1 MFRLPASRVLSD
13 EFKRAA
19 KQPFET
25 RVSAKTLRFGERC
38 LGGRRCA
45 AEIDQGGE
53 YVGLVWRE
61 GRGGHGRPGR
71 DSALESLQLLF
82 QFEHHALR
90 GFLAH
95 SRDADKARGVAGAN
109 RNHQIRC
116 GHPAENGHR
125 KFRADAA
132 DGDEAFKKALLVSR
146 HKAVEHDRVF
156 PDGGV
161 DVHACLLFEFGKSR
175 EAGDRNRESVPHPT
189 TLEDHFV
196 RVLFDES
203 STEMRNHGS
212 GEGAAIFRRK
222 PHYMARKRFF
232 VDAIRQSLVTLGGDE
247 ARHLRQVLRAE
258 PGQKYELCDGA
269 RVVLAE
275 IISFRK
281 GDVTFQV
288 LEEIP
293 QVAPLLDL
301 TLYAALIKLD
311 RYEWIVEKATE
322 LGVAR
327 IVPLV
332 TERTDFGLEKAVPGK
347 LERWRRIALEASK
360 QSHRMAPPRIEEAMS
375 LGAALGEVDGL
386 RLILDENET
395 KPMLDA
401 LPGATERNQGES
413 VVLVT
418 GPEGGWTDAERT
430 QAREAGF
437 LSVSLGPVLLRA
449 ETAAVAGIAVMV
461 AAWGVE
467 GAGLTK
473 LSSRSV

>member
-1 MFRLPASRVLSD
+1 
-13 EFKRAA
+13 
-19 KQPFET
+19 
-25 RVSAKTLRFGERC
+25 
-38 LGGRRCA
+38 
-45 AEIDQGGE
+45 
-53 YVGLVWRE
+53 
-61 GRGGHGRPGR
+61 
-71 DSALESLQLLF
+71 
-82 QFEHHALR
+82 
-90 GFLAH
+90 
-95 SRDADKARGVAGAN
+95 
-109 RNHQIRC
+109 
-116 GHPAENGHR
+116 
-125 KFRADAA
+125 
-132 DGDEAFKKALLVSR
+132 
-146 HKAVEHDRVF
+146 
-156 PDGGV
+156 
-161 DVHACLLFEFGKSR
+161 
-175 EAGDRNRESVPHPT
+175 
-189 TLEDHFV
+189 
-196 RVLFDES
+196 
-203 STEMRNHGS
+203 
-212 GEGAAIFRRK
+212 
-222 PHYMARKRFF
+222 MARKRFF
-232 VDAIRQSLVTLGGDE
+232 VDAIRQGLVTLGGDE

-258 PGQKYELCDGA
+258 PRQRYELCDGT

-360 QSHRMAPPRIEEAMS
+360 QSHRMAPPRIEEAMG

-401 LPGATERNQGES
+401 LPGATERNQGDR
-413 VVLVT
+413 VALVT

-449 ETAAVAGIAVMV
+449 ETAAVAGIAVLLAV
-461 AAWGVE
+461 WGVE
-467 GAGLTK
+467 GAGLTR